1 MNKRIEKKR
10 RTQMMLDRILRI
22 VELMSQ
28 ATDDNFA
35 ILEKRL
41 EKAEKRNEEL
51 MEIILV
57 NVKEVNNRFDELEIC
72 QKIVEDDVAELK
84 KAKKKRLVQPEIT

>member
-84 KAKKKRLVQPEIT
+84 KAKKKGWFSRK